1 MMSGNFGMIS
11 GFMWFFWIF
20 IIVGLYFII
29 KWILQQN
36 QGNEVKIEENP
47 LEILKRRYAKG
58 EIEREEF
65 EEKNKDLFN

>member
-1 MMSGNFGMIS
+1 MMSGNLGMIS

-20 IIVGLYFII
+20 IIVGLYFFI

-36 QGNEVKIEENP
+36 QGNEVKIKENP